1 MKYVGEGLLKK
12 LTAIGESGHG
22 RGEMEHY
29 LSKIDNIM
37 NQRVSII
44 TAMIIRDRKILHTL
58 LIKRGAL
65 YTLID
70 LILVNREALSTQ
82 AAVGL
87 HALSK
92 TLNLPAPDYEA
103 RLISGDTVDIAAE
116 ESVYSWAID
125 EKMVTLVAGGNVGDK
140 STVQFSE
147 RILTGTCEVFER
159 MLNSDFRESKNKEVT
174 LQNQS
179 IGGIRYFVDCIRQRS
194 LKKPLRTPI
203 ADYKP
208 SNGVQANV
216 MKATLEAYDM
226 CQMYLLPELEKDIFN
241 MITYIVDADNFLELF
256 NFSMST
262 HKNEL
267 TELSVDC
274 FLTSVN
280 FTADE
285 RVKVFRLADV
295 SDYCKEWNDFILD
308 KIAYTCQDHLS

>member
-12 LTAIGESGHG
+12 LTVIGESGHG

-29 LSKIDNIM
+29 LSKMDNIM

-65 YTLID
+65 YTIID
-70 LILVNREALSTQ
+70 LIIVNRELLSTQ
-82 AAVGL
+82 AAIGL
-87 HALSK
+87 HALGK
-92 TLNLPAPDYEA
+92 TLNIPEPDYET
-103 RLISGDTVDIAAE
+103 RLISGDTVDIAGE
-116 ESVYSWAID
+116 QSDYKWTIE
-125 EKMVTLVAGGNVGDK
+125 EKMVTLVAGVKVDDK
-140 STVQFSE
+140 NTVQFSE
-147 RILTGTCEVFER
+147 RILTGTSEVFDR
-159 MLNSDFRESKNKEVT
+159 MLNSDFRESKDKEVT
-174 LQNQS
+174 LKNQS
-179 IGGIRYFVDCIRQRS
+179 IGGIRYFLDCIRQRS

-203 ADYKP
+203 ADSKP
-208 SNGVQANV
+208 LNGAQASV

-226 CQMYLLPELEKDIFN
+226 CQMYLLPELEKDILN

-262 HKNEL
+262 HKHEL

-274 FLTSVN
+274 FLTSIN

-285 RVKVFRLADV
+285 RVKVFRLVDV